1 MFSNVFDFLDKPLQH
16 QTTVTAS
23 CTNQVDLVLAV
34 DTSGSM
40 VPTLNQVV
48 DNAQSLTSAFDISDN
63 STRISIIDFSA
74 VSNVYKALDTNN
86 TGERVHKAFEEVRT
100 RPQNG
105 ETWPELALDRASD
118 IFLKANP
125 QREQAEKVMVVFSDG
140 KWTGKEQDGITVC
153 SMLFQIHL

>member
-1 MFSNVFDFLDKPLQH
+1 M
-16 QTTVTAS
+16 
-23 CTNQVDLVLAV
+23 DLVLAV

-40 VPTLNQVV
+40 VPSLNQVV
-48 DNAQSLTSAFDISDN
+48 DNAQSLVSGFNISDN
-63 STRISIIDFSA
+63 STRIAVIDFSA

-86 TGERVHKAFEEVRT
+86 TDGRVHKALEEIQT

-125 QREQAEKVMVVFSDG
+125 QREDAEKAMVVFSDG
-140 KWTGKEQDGITVC
+140 RWTSKEQDGITV
-153 SMLFQIHL
+153 SFLLFRIYLSLKIIRVATDTGDCHRLKNIFNYCF